1 MKPKYKI
8 ITILAGSATHE
19 LSKINK
25 KDINIVALMENVI
38 ATAGIAFTFANN
50 ALLTIV

>member
-1 MKPKYKI
+1 MVAI
-8 ITILAGSATHE
+8 FEGSVTHE

-25 KDINIVALMENVI
+25 KGINKVALMENVR
-38 ATAGIAFTFANN
+38 ATAGIASTIVNN